1 MLGLVHEDNGI
12 MKESVNL
19 LSRDYTLL
27 DIDIDLIR
35 RIYESEITA
44 SNLLLVE
51 RSGSDLLRVVTF
63 TVKE

>member
-1 MLGLVHEDNGI
+1 

-19 LSRDYTLL
+19 LSRDYALL

-44 SNLLLVE
+44 SNLLLIE